1 MIDHRRLLIFAITIS
16 LIGVCALFIYS
27 STIEPDRVSIGDI
40 GDGEVGSVVVTNG
53 TINNARV
60 LSDGSLL
67 LSVCDISSQDCISVY
82 IPANVHSSWEG
93 GNLTPGT
100 VVEVIGEVIL
110 YGEEFEI
117 TITSADDVSILAIAD
132 SVRYE
137 LWQVMESLELMDG
150 LDIFTTGTIRNID
163 VIRSSGEL
171 VGTSFEL
178 VSEHDG
184 HTIGID
190 CIVFDRDLTQDFDNG
205 DIVLVGGELGFYRN
219 KGVWQLVVE
228 TVEPSL

>member
-1 MIDHRRLLIFAITIS
+1 MIDHRRLLILVITIS
-16 LIGVCALFIYS
+16 LIGVCALFFYS
-27 STIEPDRVSIGDI
+27 STIEPDPVSIEDI
-40 GDGEVGSVVVTNG
+40 GDEEVGSVVITNG

-67 LSVCDISSQDCISVY
+67 LSVCDISSQDSINVY

-100 VVEVIGEVIL
+100 VVEITGEVIL

-117 TITSADDVSILAIAD
+117 SISSVDDVSILAPPD
-132 SVRYE
+132 TVRYE

-150 LDIFTTGTIRNID
+150 FEIVTTGSLRNLN

-178 VSEHDG
+178 VDEHDG
-184 HTIGID
+184 QTIGLD

-228 TVEPSL
+228 TAEHYL

>member
-93 GNLTPGT
+93 GTLTPGT